1 MKQWVEKVT
10 GQLSESLRPLP
21 QEPNELD
28 WKESLSPNKRRLTEH
43 LSAMAN
49 LAGGGTLVFG
59 IDNKDA
65 KAIGISATDMDM
77 ISGQLANL
85 AREALE
91 PKVRLDHAVIDWEGV
106 ALLLVHVMES
116 AVKPVHLRGKD
127 IEHSFIR
134 SGGTT
139 RSASRQEIG
148 AMMLHSKNP
157 RWEEL
162 RAGLLMSAEEVIAK
176 LDHERILNLLER
188 PTPTTTDELLAWM
201 EAERLIE
208 RVDAA
213 GFYITNFGG
222 IAAARKLTDFDNL
235 ARKAVRVVIYKGLNK
250 AATERE
256 YEGSRGY
263 AGAFQSLL
271 RFLGTILPQSEI
283 IQKALRKKV
292 TIYPEVALRELIAN
306 ALIHQD
312 FSLTGTGPMVE
323 IFADRIEI
331 RSPGRL
337 LPSKKIDRLIGTQPE
352 SRNEFLAKAFRRYK
366 ICEERGSGLLKAGLE
381 IELFGLPP
389 LQFEEGE
396 NYFKVTMYAPR
407 TFAEMSQRE
416 RISACYQHAVIRH
429 LSSGTMT
436 NTSLRERLKMPEKQR
451 AMVSLLI
458 KETLNERLIKR
469 SDPESTS
476 LKFSEYVPH
485 WA

>member
-1 MKQWVEKVT
+1 
-10 GQLSESLRPLP
+10 
-21 QEPNELD
+21 
-28 WKESLSPNKRRLTEH
+28 
-43 LSAMAN
+43 MAN

-59 IDNKDA
+59 IDNTDA
-65 KAIGISATDMDM
+65 KAIGVSVAEAETIA
-77 ISGQLANL
+77 GQLANL

-91 PKVRLDHAVIDWEGV
+91 VKVRLDHAVIEWEGV
-106 ALLLVHVMES
+106 ALLLVHVLES
-116 AVKPVHLRGKD
+116 PVKPVHLRGKD

-139 RSASRQEIG
+139 RSASRPEIG
-148 AMMLHSKNP
+148 AMMLHSKSL

-162 RAGLLMSAEEVIAK
+162 RAGLLLTADEVLAK
-176 LDHERILNLLER
+176 LDHGQLLKLLER
-188 PTPTTTDELLAWM
+188 PEPTTTEELLAWM

-208 RVDAA
+208 SVDGA
-213 GFYITNFGG
+213 GYYVTNFGA
-222 IAAARKLTDFDNL
+222 IAAARKLAEFDSL
-235 ARKAVRVVIYKGLNK
+235 SRKAVRVVIYQGLNK
-250 AATERE
+250 AVTIRE

-263 AGAFQSLL
+263 AGAFQGLL

-352 SRNEFLAKAFRRYK
+352 SRNEILAKAFRRYK

-381 IELFGLPP
+381 IELYGLPP

-396 NYFKVTMYAPR
+396 NYFKVTMFAPR
-407 TFAEMSQRE
+407 TFAEMSSRE
-416 RISACYQHAVIRH
+416 RINACYQHAVIRH
-429 LSSGTMT
+429 FSGSALT

-451 AMVSLLI
+451 AMVSALI
-458 KETLNERLIKR
+458 KETLNARLIKR